1 MYTEK
6 DFKLEG
12 VKNCKYY
19 LPCGICDRTGD
30 VCTQYSF
37 SVTLSDSPPHT
48 PYTPYNLYYTDSYT
62 DSEKKT
68 KSNKTIL
75 NEGLCENNSKE
86 EVYEDIHK
94 EEVCR
99 DESAG
104 EFCTDRPCEEV

>member
-1 MYTEK
+1 MYTEKEEGK

-12 VKNCKYY
+12 IKNCKYY

-37 SVTLSDSPPHT
+37 SVTLSNNP
-48 PYTPYNLYYTDSYT
+48 PYTPYSLYYTN
-62 DSEKKT
+62 SEKKT

-94 EEVCR
+94 GEVCR

-104 EFCTDRPCEEV
+104 EFCVDSPYEEV